1 MFSSSLPGEKLE
13 VYMFAR
19 IISLQLKPNA
29 SKEFTELLEKQIL
42 PALRKQQGFKDEMLF
57 VVPGG
62 PEVVAISLWESKAN
76 AEAYQRESY
85 PEVLKKLAKVIEQAP
100 EVKTYELGFSTLHKV
115 GATAFLKQS
124 PNTTPA
130 AGVGG

>member
-1 MFSSSLPGEKLE
+1 
-13 VYMFAR
+13 MFAR

-29 SKEFTELLEKQIL
+29 SKEFTELLEKQIV
-42 PALRKQQGFKDEMLF
+42 PALRKQRGFKDEMLF
-57 VVPGG
+57 IVPGG
-62 PEVVAISLWESKAN
+62 PEVVAISLWESKAD

-85 PEVLKKLAKVIEQAP
+85 PQMLKKLAKVIEKAP
-100 EVKTYELGFSTLHKV
+100 EVKTYELGYSTLHKL
-115 GATAFLKQS
+115 GATAFLNQS